1 MLANSVT
8 TGRNLTL
15 IGYNSQPSSIDSY
28 NQVTL
33 GDGWVSSLRCNVQ
46 SISSLSDARDKDNIS
61 DLSIGLDFL
70 MKLKPRQF
78 NWDRREWYENGFSDG
93 SKMQSTLSAG
103 FIAQELEEVQE
114 NLHAEW
120 LNLVLKDNPDRLE
133 ATQGNLIP
141 VLVKAIQEQQKQIED
156 LKKEIFVL
164 KSK

>member
-1 MLANSVT
+1 MKT
-8 TGRNLTL
+8 
-15 IGYNSQPSSIDSY
+15 
-28 NQVTL
+28 
-33 GDGWVSSLRCNVQ
+33 
-46 SISSLSDARDKDNIS
+46 
-61 DLSIGLDFL
+61 DFL
-70 MKLKPRQF
+70 MAVRCS
-78 NWDRREWYENGFSDG
+78 RRFPLD
-93 SKMQSTLSAG
+93 